1 MTINRIP
8 ADNSFFCP
16 LPQNI
21 FTASPKSLRS
31 GTGGGWLQIFDEC
44 VMEWLLLLLKIG
56 FIFFNLHLFSILLGD
71 QSNIKN
77 YFSYQMVVP

>member
-1 MTINRIP
+1 
-8 ADNSFFCP
+8 
-16 LPQNI
+16 
-21 FTASPKSLRS
+21 
-31 GTGGGWLQIFDEC
+31 
-44 VMEWLLLLLKIG
+44 MEWLLLLLKIG